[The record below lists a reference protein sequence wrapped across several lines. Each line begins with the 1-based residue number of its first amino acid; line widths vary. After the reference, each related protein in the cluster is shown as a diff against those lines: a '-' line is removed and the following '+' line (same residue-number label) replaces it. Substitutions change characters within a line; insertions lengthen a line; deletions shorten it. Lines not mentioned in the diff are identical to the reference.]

1 MMTVILII
9 VIFYRIRTNLIGLM
23 EVQCDT
29 DVTVCSEETM
39 DECLLL
45 PSG

>member
-23 EVQCDT
+23 EVHVILMLRYVVRKQ
-29 DVTVCSEETM
+29 